1 MNNAI
6 EGSAGANGGTIFRRN
21 VGGIDRVV
29 RVAAGAI
36 LFATGLLRSSQG
48 NSYALGLIILGLFV
62 MAMAGIGFC
71 PLYLPFG
78 VSTAR
83 GRQSRTMGE

>member
-1 MNNAI
+1 MDQAI
-6 EGSAGANGGTIFRRN
+6 ERSAGATWRSIFRRN
-21 VGGIDRVV
+21 VGGCDRTIRVV
-29 RVAAGAI
+29 VGAI
-36 LFATGLLRSSQG
+36 LFMIGLLGFSRG
-48 NSYALGLIILGLFV
+48 NSYALELRILGFFV

-83 GRQSRTMGE
+83 GCQSKK